1 MCFRKKKKKS
11 GSGRRAGNIL
21 GRVRGGRTAG
31 VALGGGGGT
40 TGM

>member
-21 GRVRGGRTAG
+21 GRVRGGRTG
-31 VALGGGGGT
+31 VALGGGGGGT